1 MDVKIFNITLRLTDA
16 LCRYSWKPAGCW
28 KGERCPFL
36 HKQTPLPPPSGFNV
50 LAPHD
55 SGLQASKLPPLTG
68 LEASAPDDP
77 ELQAVKP
84 GEPVKGSPAWKEQVS
99 KIPCRYVYYPS
110 RDFQTNQHA
119 LEILQHDC

>member
-1 MDVKIFNITLRLTDA
+1 MTDA
-16 LCRYSWKPAGCW
+16 LRRYFWKRARCW

-36 HKQTPLPPPSGFNV
+36 HEQTPLPPPSGSNV

-68 LEASAPDDP
+68 LEVSAPDDP

-84 GEPVKGSPAWKEQVS
+84 GEPVKGSPAWKEKRVENSVQVCIS
-99 KIPCRYVYYPS
+99 SFTRLSDQPTRS
-110 RDFQTNQHA
+110 RDTSTRLRGA
-119 LEILQHDC
+119 

>member
-1 MDVKIFNITLRLTDA
+1 MTDA
-16 LCRYSWKPAGCW
+16 LRRYFWKRVRCW

-36 HKQTPLPPPSGFNV
+36 HEQTPLPPPSGSNV

-68 LEASAPDDP
+68 LEVSAPDDP

-84 GEPVKGSPAWKEQVS
+84 GEPVKGSPAWKEKSVENSVQVCIS
-99 KIPCRYVYYPS
+99 SFTRLSDQPTRS
-110 RDFQTNQHA
+110 RDTSTRLRGA
-119 LEILQHDC
+119 